1 MPKYIYFCDSCK
13 KASFKDLIQKL
24 TELTTLPREA
34 MENFNPEPDN
44 ETEFT
49 SNSSEQ
55 FLNPLV
61 ETFLP
66 IGEALK
72 FGGFLYIC

>member
-1 MPKYIYFCDSCK
+1 
-13 KASFKDLIQKL
+13 
-24 TELTTLPREA
+24 